1 MNELYDVQYS
11 YCNNDIKE
19 DKKYFTDYYS
29 KRGYKNI
36 KVKKVRTDTVGLKMY
51 EIIGEKDD

>member
-1 MNELYDVQYS
+1 MEIIDVQYS

-19 DKKYFTDYYS
+19 DKKYFIDYYS

-36 KVKKVRTDTVGLKMY
+36 KVKKVRTDTRY
-51 EIIGEKDD
+51 CRTKDV